1 MEERMTSTGL
11 RIYTTVIA
19 LICGAAVAWS
29 IHQASLASSWQAD
42 ARSWH
47 AVAQRTVAHDRVTT
61 NRMRHLVVRYNTLVV
76 RTRRSEQKL
85 LASVRRAQTT
95 GTQLPSVPSFASVA
109 APASSSAPVAAPA
122 PAPPSTHTS

>member
-1 MEERMTSTGL
+1 MTSTGL

-47 AVAQRTVAHDRVTT
+47 TVAQRTVTHDRATT
-61 NRMRHLVVRYNTLVV
+61 KHMRHLVVRYNTLVV

-85 LASVRRAQTT
+85 LAGMRRAQTV
-95 GTQLPSVPSFASVA
+95 GAQLPSVPSFASIA
-109 APASSSAPVAAPA
+109 APSSPAPVAAPA

>member
-1 MEERMTSTGL
+1 MTSTGL
-11 RIYTTVIA
+11 RIYTTIIA

-29 IHQASLASSWQAD
+29 IHQSSLATSWQAD

-61 NRMRHLVVRYNTLVV
+61 RRMRHLVLRYNTLVV

-85 LASVRRAQTT
+85 LASMRRAQTA
-95 GTQLPSVPSFASVA
+95 GTALPSASSFATLA
-109 APASSSAPVAAPA
+109 APASSSAPVATPA

>member
-1 MEERMTSTGL
+1 MTSTGL

-19 LICGAAVAWS
+19 LICGGAVAWS
-29 IHQASLASSWQAD
+29 IHQASMASSWQAD

-47 AVAQRTVAHDRVTT
+47 TVAQRTVAHDRVTT
-61 NRMRHLVVRYNTLVV
+61 RQMRHLALRYNTLVV

-85 LASVRRAQTT
+85 LAGMRRAQTA
-95 GTQLPSVPSFASVA
+95 GAALPSASSFASIA

-122 PAPPSTHTS
+122 PAPPTTHTS